1 MGVLYVVRFCDQ
13 CGSELKE
20 NAIFCSKCG
29 AKSDLPPETSVK
41 NESSNNGE
49 STQEKVNDLANDK
62 TESVGDKV
70 NENTET
76 IGTKIDKLIDNT
88 NTGNNIGGFNLND
101 INWSLVLKYSIASAA
116 MSLILGVILM
126 YAFLGTVSM
135 PRLYNTDVGLMPY
148 SFYIPLIIVVSILS
162 AHIKNKVNSIV
173 MGAISGLI
181 TGIFQSTVISM
192 VYGHD
197 GVVFFS
203 YFIGNQTLGL
213 IIVGVIFAYV
223 GNVYL
228 SDKINFPIINQY
240 LGE

>member
-1 MGVLYVVRFCDQ
+1 MVRFCDQ

-76 IGTKIDKLIDNT
+76 IGAKIDNMISKTSENSGGGFDL
-88 NTGNNIGGFNLND
+88 NNIDWNVV
-101 INWSLVLKYSIASAA
+101 IKYSIVSTVV
-116 MSLILGVILM
+116 SLLLGIILFSLFYGNPMIV
-126 YAFLGTVSM
+126 
-135 PRLYNTDVGLMPY
+135 Y
-148 SFYIPLIIVVSILS
+148 SFMIGLIISVLLFT
-162 AHIKNKVNSIV
+162 AHIKDKTNSV
-173 MGAISGLI
+173 VVGLAVGLLTCI
-181 TGIFQSTVISM
+181 LQSTTISIFFGVYMASIFSRYAGNYTLSLIVIGPICG
-192 VYGHD
+192 YIGN
-197 GVVFFS
+197 VFFR
-203 YFIGNQTLGL
+203 G
-213 IIVGVIFAYV
+213 
-223 GNVYL
+223 
-228 SDKINFPIINQY
+228 KINFSIINQY